1 MDDVLDTTEAAVSF
15 VTFAGGRRL
24 AAGALAD
31 AALAASRALADDRS
45 ASVLVF
51 DAATGEVVDLDLRG
65 AEADIAAR
73 YGPADPPAAR
83 RGRPRLGVTA
93 REVTLLPRHWEWLA
107 GQPGGASV
115 ALRKLVEAARK
126 ADAEAGAT
134 RVRVEAAYR
143 FMSAVAGDLPAFE
156 DAARALFA
164 HDHDR
169 LRQDM
174 QAWPP
179 DIRDQVLRYLGVDG
193 EAPRHD

>member
-1 MDDVLDTTEAAVSF
+1 MDDVLDTTEAAASF
-15 VTFAGGRRL
+15 VAFAGGRRL
-24 AAGALAD
+24 VVGTLAD
-31 AALAASRALADDRS
+31 AALAARQALECDAP

-51 DAATGEVVDLDLRG
+51 DAATGEVADLDLRG
-65 AEADIAAR
+65 AEADIAVR
-73 YGPADPPAAR
+73 YAPANPPAAR

-93 REVTLLPRHWEWLA
+93 REVTLLPRHWDWLA

-143 FMSAVAGDLPAFE
+143 FMSAMAGDLPAFE
-156 DAARALFA
+156 DASRALFA

-169 LRQDM
+169 LKQGM
-174 QAWPP
+174 QAWPA
-179 DIRDQVLRYLGVDG
+179 DIRDQVLRYLGADG
-193 EAPRHD
+193 EGPTP